1 MSQGRQSSPMGGIRD
16 FAYNKTMLFKLA
28 DHQRVARGE
37 FSVTY
42 RLWKSPHVKK
52 GATYRSGFGGAY
64 HILDVSLVRAGDISD
79 KDARA
84 AGSSDRLA
92 LLKLAGE
99 HTRTKVTP
107 RMNLYRVSFRYVK
120 KEPKR
125 ETLDV
130 EEVLSR
136 LARLDKTKPWTEL
149 ALTLIERN
157 PRVVARELASE
168 AGFHTLDFKVNIR
181 KLKKLGLTIS
191 CEVGYE
197 LTPLGQSTLDR
208 MRA

>member
-1 MSQGRQSSPMGGIRD
+1 
-16 FAYNKTMLFKLA
+16 MLFKLA

-52 GATYRSGFGGAY
+52 GATYATGFGGAY
-64 HILDVSLVRAGDISD
+64 HILDVNIVRAGDITD
-79 KDARA
+79 KDARS
-84 AGSSDRLA
+84 AGCLNRVT

-99 HTRTKVTP
+99 HTRTKITP
-107 RMNLYRVSFRYVK
+107 RMNLYRVTLRYVD
-120 KEPKR
+120 KEPER
-125 ETLDV
+125 EQDTLDV
-130 EEVLSR
+130 DEVLVR
-136 LARLDKTKPWTEL
+136 LARLDKKKPWTEM

-168 AGFHTLDFKVNIR
+168 AGQDTLDFKVDVR
-181 KLKKLGLTIS
+181 KLKKIGLTTS
-191 CEVGYE
+191 HDVGYE
-197 LTPLGQSTLDR
+197 LTALGQATLDR

>member
-1 MSQGRQSSPMGGIRD
+1 MKNGD
-16 FAYNKTMLFKLA
+16 FAYNRTMIFKLA

-37 FSVTY
+37 FTVTY

-84 AGSSDRLA
+84 AGSTDRQA

-99 HTRTKVTP
+99 HTRIKVTP
-107 RMNLYRVSFRYVK
+107 SMKLYRVSFRYVD

-125 ETLDV
+125 ETLGVD
-130 EEVLSR
+130 EVLSR
-136 LARLDKTKPWTEL
+136 LARLDKAKPWTEM

-157 PRVVARELASE
+157 PRVVARELAGE
-168 AGFHTLDFKVNIR
+168 AGFDTLDFKVNIR
-181 KLKKLGLTIS
+181 KLKKLGLTTSLDI
-191 CEVGYE
+191 GYE
-197 LTPLGQSTLDR
+197 LTPLGQDTLDR